1 MPSEDKGKRKML
13 KSLKLYNFQAHRKR
27 LIQFDPAITTIRG
40 RTDVGKSAVL
50 RALRWLAL
58 NDTAGDEF
66 VTWGADEAVAIV
78 ELVHNEIAAKVVRR
92 KGRENVYKLNGQV
105 FKAFGA
111 GKVPDVVAEVLGLSE
126 INFQKQHDK
135 PFWLDDPAGEVSRQ
149 LNRVIDL
156 VVIDT
161 AMSNAAKM
169 VRTARERVSVSEDRL
184 REKRMREMEA
194 SAGTTRIEK
203 FKVVK
208 VQYARLA
215 KIKSDHDRLEEVI
228 QMADSIDV
236 PALER
241 RSDQAGLLFQKALRL
256 RNLSGAHSR
265 LAEIVE
271 GIEECDRVIREVP
284 DLRPLEAKWHA
295 LQQARPRW
303 ESLWSL
309 VSDLEE
315 LDDLVAQN
323 ELAAKQWA
331 EELKKRACPTCGR
344 KN

>member
-1 MPSEDKGKRKML
+1 ML

-58 NDTAGDEF
+58 NDTGGDEF
-66 VTWGADEAVAIV
+66 ITWGADESVAIV
-78 ELVHNEIAAKVVRR
+78 ELEDGAGGEAKIVRR
-92 KGRENVYKLNGQV
+92 KGKENVYKLDGQV

-111 GKVPDVVAEVLGLSE
+111 GKVPDPVAGILQLSE

-149 LNRVIDL
+149 LNKVIDL
-156 VVIDT
+156 AVIDT

-169 VRTARERVSVSEDRL
+169 VRTARERVSVSESRL
-184 REKRMREMEA
+184 GEKRTRETEA
-194 SAGTTRIEK
+194 LSGTIRIGK
-203 FKVVK
+203 FRLLKAK
-208 VQYARLA
+208 YDKLA
-215 KIKSDHDRLEEVI
+215 KIQADRDQLEAVI

-241 RSDQAGLLFQKALRL
+241 RAAQAGLLFQKALRL
-256 RNLSGAHSR
+256 RNLSGAHLR
-265 LAEIVE
+265 LREIVE
-271 GIEECDRVIREVP
+271 AVEERNAAIREVP
-284 DLRPLEAKWHA
+284 DIQPVSAKWTQ
-295 LQQARPRW
+295 LRQLKARR
-303 ESLWSL
+303 ELL
-309 VSDLEE
+309 AAVVDDLEQAADT
-315 LDDLVAQN
+315 LAQH
-323 ELAAKQWA
+323 EQSEREYREIVLAY
-331 EELKKRACPTCGR
+331 ACPTCGR

>member
-1 MPSEDKGKRKML
+1 ML

-40 RTDVGKSAVL
+40 PTDVGKSAVL

-58 NDTAGDEF
+58 NDTGGDEF

-78 ELVHNEIAAKVVRR
+78 ELEDGAGGEAKIVRR

-111 GKVPDVVAEVLGLSE
+111 GKVPDTVAQALDLNE

-149 LNRVIDL
+149 LNKVIDL
-156 VVIDT
+156 SVIDT
-161 AMSNAAKM
+161 ALSNAAKM
-169 VRTARERVSVSEDRL
+169 VRQSRERVSVSEARL
-184 REKRMREMEA
+184 GEKRTREAEA
-194 SAGTTRIEK
+194 LSGTIRIGK
-203 FKVVK
+203 FRVLKD
-208 VQYARLA
+208 QYDKLA
-215 KIKSDHDRLEEVI
+215 KIKSDHDQLEAVVLL
-228 QMADSIDV
+228 ADSIDV

-241 RSDQAGLLFQKALRL
+241 QAAQAGVLFQKALRL
-256 RNLSGAHSR
+256 RNLVGGHSR
-265 LAEIVE
+265 LSEIVE

-284 DLRPLEAKWHA
+284 DIRPLSEKWAA
-295 LQQARPRW
+295 LKQARLRR
-303 ESLWSL
+303 EQLQSLA
-309 VSDLEE
+309 DELEE
-315 LDDLVAQN
+315 MDDLVRQN
-323 ELAAKQWA
+323 EQTEK
-331 EELKKRACPTCGR
+331 ERREIVERYACPTCGR